1 MEKKVVEKNIKIAR
15 RMPPGDRW
23 KLEIEE
29 FYTIAA
35 TTFTD
40 AQKEKIHSSLTEVL
54 EAYMTL
60 TGFKGEYRLAP
71 LKGELYIIQNEEQE
85 IIPVPEKKYSIYGEY

>member
-1 MEKKVVEKNIKIAR
+1 MEKKVVEKNILIAR

-23 KLEIEE
+23 KIELEEG
-29 FYTIAA
+29 YTIMA
-35 TTFTD
+35 TFTD
-40 AQKEKIHSSLTEVL
+40 TQKEKIHSSLTEVL

-60 TGFKGEYRLAP
+60 TGWKGEYKLAP
-71 LKGELYIIQNEEQE
+71 LKGELYIIQSEEHE

>member
-1 MEKKVVEKNIKIAR
+1 MEKKVVEKNIRIAR

-23 KLEIEE
+23 KIEVE
-29 FYTIAA
+29 EGYTIMA
-35 TTFTD
+35 TFTD
-40 AQKEKIHSSLTEVL
+40 AQKEKIHSSLTEAL

-60 TGFKGEYRLAP
+60 TGFRGEYRLAP

>member
-1 MEKKVVEKNIKIAR
+1 MEKKVVEKNIRIAR

-23 KLEIEE
+23 KIELEEG
-29 FYTIAA
+29 YTIMA
-35 TTFTD
+35 TFTD

-60 TGFKGEYRLAP
+60 TGWKGEYRLAP

-85 IIPVPEKKYSIYGEY
+85 IKPIPEKKYSIYGEY

>member
-1 MEKKVVEKNIKIAR
+1 MEKKVVEKNIRIAR
-15 RMPPGDRW
+15 RIPPGDRW
-23 KLEIEE
+23 KIELEEG
-29 FYTIAA
+29 YTIMA
-35 TTFTD
+35 TFTD

-60 TGFKGEYRLAP
+60 TGWKGEYRLAP

-85 IIPVPEKKYSIYGEY
+85 IKPVPEKKYSIYGEY

>member
-1 MEKKVVEKNIKIAR
+1 MEKKVIEKNIRIAR

-23 KLEIEE
+23 KIEVE
-29 FYTIAA
+29 EGYTIMA
-35 TTFTD
+35 TFTD

-60 TGFKGEYRLAP
+60 TGWKGEYRLAP

>member
-1 MEKKVVEKNIKIAR
+1 MEKKVIEKNIRIAR

-23 KLEIEE
+23 KIELEEG
-29 FYTIAA
+29 YTIMA
-35 TTFTD
+35 TFTD

-60 TGFKGEYRLAP
+60 TGWKGEYRLAP

>member
-1 MEKKVVEKNIKIAR
+1 
-15 RMPPGDRW
+15 MPPGDRW
-23 KLEIEE
+23 KIELEEG
-29 FYTIAA
+29 YTIMA
-35 TTFTD
+35 TFTD

-60 TGFKGEYRLAP
+60 TGWKGEYRLAP

-85 IIPVPEKKYSIYGEY
+85 IKPIPEKKYSIYGEY

>member
-1 MEKKVVEKNIKIAR
+1 MEKQVVEKNILIAR
-15 RMPPGDRW
+15 RVPPGDRY

-29 FYTIAA
+29 GK
-35 TTFTD
+35 D
-40 AQKEKIHSSLTEVL
+40 KIHSSLTKTL

-60 TGFKGEYRLAP
+60 TGFRGEYRLVP

-85 IIPVPEKKYSIYGEY
+85 IKPVPQKKYSIYGEY

>member
-1 MEKKVVEKNIKIAR
+1 MEKQVIEKNILIAR

-29 FYTIAA
+29 G
-35 TTFTD
+35 
-40 AQKEKIHSSLTEVL
+40 KNKIHSSITEAL

-60 TGFKGEYRLAP
+60 TGFRGEYRLVP
-71 LKGELYIIQNEEQE
+71 LKGELYIIQSEEHE
-85 IIPVPEKKYSIYGEY
+85 IKPIPEKKYSIYGEY

>member
-1 MEKKVVEKNIKIAR
+1 MEKKVVEKNIRIALR
-15 RMPPGDRW
+15 IPPGDRW
-23 KLEIEE
+23 KLELEE
-29 FYTIAA
+29 GYTIMA
-35 TTFTD
+35 TFTD

-60 TGFKGEYRLAP
+60 TGWKGEYRLAP

-85 IIPVPEKKYSIYGEY
+85 IKPIPEKKYSIYGEY